1 MLPGV
6 VKKKKQVNFQ
16 HAVLGKGL
24 ALPSV
29 MLKYDVGVKEGFSSP
44 RSGLGLW

>member
-16 HAVLGKGL
+16 LAVLGKGL
-24 ALPSV
+24 ARPSV
-29 MLKYDVGVKEGFSSP
+29 LRYDVGVKEGFSSP